1 MELTKIKRALPV
13 VLFLAILLI
22 FGIWLNRVEKTE
34 ILETEGRT
42 FEKARVVAINKD
54 NLLSDGTRA
63 GTQDVDVEIRTGAHK
78 GEILSAA
85 SSSSYL
91 YGADC
96 TVGLKVIVII
106 SECEGNIS
114 VSVYNYDRGAQL
126 YMILAVFLIVLGII
140 GGKKGWKS
148 ALGLVFTFVCIVYFF
163 LPMVYR
169 GISPIWAAVFIVVLI
184 TVVVMYLIDG
194 TSIKSLCAMAGTVLG
209 VGIAALLACL
219 FARISH
225 ITGYNVDDIE
235 NLIYIGQMTGIQVGE
250 LMFAGILISALGAVM
265 DVAMSVAS
273 TINEIH
279 EKKPELSVNE
289 LFQSGINVGRDMMGT
304 MSNTLILAFAG
315 GSLNTLIYIYSYR
328 YNYYQVLNMYAI
340 GIEIIQGISATFG
353 VILTVPLVS
362 VIASI
367 GVKRESNRLPR

>member
-1 MELTKIKRALPV
+1 MERAESRKRVCLSLVFLGILTA
-13 VLFLAILLI
+13 
-22 FGIWLNRVEKTE
+22 FGIWLNQVERTE

-42 FEKARVVAINKD
+42 FEKARVVSIQKD
-54 NLLSDGTRA
+54 NLLSNGSRA
-63 GTQDVDVEIRTGAHK
+63 GSQEIEVEIRTGAHK
-78 GEILSAA
+78 GEILSAT

-106 SECEGNIS
+106 SECEGNRT
-114 VSVYNYDRGAQL
+114 VSVYNYDRGTQL
-126 YMILAVFLIVLGII
+126 YMILAFFLVVLGLI

-148 ALGLVFTFVCIVYFF
+148 AAGLVFTFGCIVYFF

-169 GISPIWAAVFIVVLI
+169 GCSPVFAAVFIVIVI
-184 TVVVMYLIDG
+184 TIVVMYLIDG
-194 TSIKSLCAMAGTVLG
+194 LSVKSLCAMAGTISG
-209 VGIAALLACL
+209 VGIAAVFAC
-219 FARISH
+219 FFGKISH

-235 NLIYIGQMTGIQVGE
+235 SLIYIGQMTGIEVGE

-265 DVAMSVAS
+265 DVSMSVAS

-279 EKKPELSVNE
+279 EKRPELKEKE
-289 LFQSGINVGRDMMGT
+289 LFLSGIHVGRDMMGT

-315 GSLNTLIYIYSYR
+315 GSLNTFIYIYSYR

-340 GIEIIQGISATFG
+340 GIEIIQGISATLG

-362 VIASI
+362 LIAAHTFM
-367 GVKRESNRLPR
+367 KRTALE